1 VVMIEH
7 GQGVVI
13 GDHGDTSDIVH
24 RSLMSEPPSP
34 TLFIFFSLMFKFLK
48 NSTPVRDKD
57 NILLGLS
64 TVPGSGERGEEG
76 GNRPSDLLGWLRGEA
91 Q

>member
-1 VVMIEH
+1 MAIM
-7 GQGVVI
+7 
-13 GDHGDTSDIVH
+13 SDKVH
-24 RSLMSEPPSP
+24 RSLMSEPPSY

-64 TVPGSGERGEEG
+64 TVPGSLTRVKGGVEG